1 MSKTALLRKAVDSLN
16 AMLRKDDDA
25 VNRLFALRVAAS
37 NALCMCRPTHAK
49 YCEDYPTVKLIGVVE
64 MINAIC
70 ATDTMYIAPVMGE
83 GDAILEFQIVGER
96 APRTSVHTMSAL

>member
-1 MSKTALLRKAVDSLN
+1 MSKTALLREAVDSLN

-25 VNRLFALRVAAS
+25 VNRLFALRVVAS

-64 MINAIC
+64 MLNAIC
-70 ATDTMYIAPVMGE
+70 ATDTMYIAPVKN
-83 GDAILEFQIVGER
+83 GDTILAFQLVGER
-96 APRTSVHTMSAL
+96 APRMSTNTMSAL

>member
-1 MSKTALLRKAVDSLN
+1 MSKTSLLREAVDSLN

-25 VNRLFALRVAAS
+25 INRLFALRVVAS

-64 MINAIC
+64 MLNAIC
-70 ATDTMYIAPVMGE
+70 ATDTMYIAPVMGD
-83 GDAILEFQIVGER
+83 GDTILSFQIVGGR
-96 APRTSVHTMSAL
+96 APRMSTDTMSAL